1 MERSSKWR
9 IVNSPNKSCGC
20 SNQAKQ
26 ALLLSIPIPP
36 LIIYSILSLAPLP
49 PTATTQQTTKITVPM
64 VVVGNPGLTTQQAIQ
79 ITVPIIVV
87 ILLLVVAIVITAVII
102 VYMKYRCVCVC
113 VCLHVCVR
121 ACVCDVELLQ
131 PQWPEVGTAW
141 EWCWVVQFYSERLY
155 LWEKG
160 YAICLSWFHS
170 LCETQTTIS
179 VVCRICWSPGPL
191 LLDRIVHK
199 FVIKFWWHQIMRFA
213 LQFRQWMLLD
223 SLSSSPSFCGLIH

>member
-1 MERSSKWR
+1 M
-9 IVNSPNKSCGC
+9 NSPNKSCGC

-113 VCLHVCVR
+113 VCACMCVCVR
-121 ACVCDVELLQ
+121 VCVMLNYCSLNDRRWERPGNDVGWFNSTVSDCICGRKDMLY
-131 PQWPEVGTAW
+131 V
-141 EWCWVVQFYSERLY
+141 CHDSIHCVRLK
-155 LWEKG
+155 L
-160 YAICLSWFHS
+160 
-170 LCETQTTIS
+170 
-179 VVCRICWSPGPL
+179 P
-191 LLDRIVHK
+191 
-199 FVIKFWWHQIMRFA
+199 
-213 LQFRQWMLLD
+213 
-223 SLSSSPSFCGLIH
+223 

>member
-1 MERSSKWR
+1 M
-9 IVNSPNKSCGC
+9 NSPNKSCGC

-131 PQWPEVGTAW
+131 PQSQQLIKDRRWERPGNDVGWFNSTVSD
-141 EWCWVVQFYSERLY
+141 CICGRKDMLYVCHDSIHCVRLK
-155 LWEKG
+155 L
-160 YAICLSWFHS
+160 
-170 LCETQTTIS
+170 
-179 VVCRICWSPGPL
+179 P
-191 LLDRIVHK
+191 
-199 FVIKFWWHQIMRFA
+199 
-213 LQFRQWMLLD
+213 
-223 SLSSSPSFCGLIH
+223 